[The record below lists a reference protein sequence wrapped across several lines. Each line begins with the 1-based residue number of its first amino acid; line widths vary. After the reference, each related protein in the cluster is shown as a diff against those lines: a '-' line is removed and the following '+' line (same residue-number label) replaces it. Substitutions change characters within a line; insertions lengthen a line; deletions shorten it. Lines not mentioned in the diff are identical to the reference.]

1 MARKFKTGGLRK
13 IRNVS
18 SLRHVCIHGPSSF
31 LLLFYSALLFYL
43 STRPH
48 HSLSFLPFILGSP
61 FDKMFHFIE
70 YGILGFLWVSW
81 LRNFQWKL
89 QGKKI
94 WIVILI
100 CLVYSLIDEW
110 VQSVIPRAQML
121 SPTYW
126 DPQREFFSPEC
137 YGGNASLI
145 IDRRQAFC

>member
-110 VQSVIPRAQML
+110 VQSVIPNRVSSGADVIADL
-121 SPTYW
+121 LGSSAGIFLARVLW
-126 DPQREFFSPEC
+126 WKRF
-137 YGGNASLI
+137 AHH
-145 IDRRQAFC
+145 R